1 MSGDDDN
8 QDIELIAEPG
18 RCPFCNTAVAPK
30 GDDVVRCPRCKTPHH
45 RDCYAEN
52 RGCAMYGCETAAV
65 PAVHENAPPQARRK
79 GRDEKYCSE
88 CAAVINAKAVICM
101 KCGCPQAGYPYPLV
115 TGAPQY
121 PTHGDDISRGM
132 AAVLAIFLGGFG
144 AHKFYMGRNGVGL
157 VYLFLSVTG
166 VTFFVGFIEGLVYL
180 LQSDES
186 FRRENFPRRGL

>member
-1 MSGDDDN
+1 MDEE
-8 QDIELIAEPG
+8 QIELIAEPG
-18 RCPFCNTAVAPK
+18 RCPFCASAVAPK

-45 RDCYAEN
+45 RDCFAEN
-52 RGCAMYGCETAAV
+52 AGCGMYGCEGAAV
-65 PAVHENAPPQARRK
+65 PAVRQTSAPVPRK
-79 GRDEKYCSE
+79 GADEKYCSE
-88 CAAVINAKAVICM
+88 CAAVIKAKAVICP
-101 KCGCPQAGYPYPLV
+101 KCGCPQAGYPYPMV
-115 TGAPQY
+115 PGGPHY
-121 PTHGDDISRGM
+121 PAGQGGEDVSRGM

-186 FRRENFPRRGL
+186 FRRENFPRRAP